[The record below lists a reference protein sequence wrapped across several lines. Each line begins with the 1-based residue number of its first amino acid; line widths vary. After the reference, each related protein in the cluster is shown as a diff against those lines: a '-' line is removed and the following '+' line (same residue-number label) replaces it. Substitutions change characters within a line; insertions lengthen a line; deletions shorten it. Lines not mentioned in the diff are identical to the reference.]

1 MSPELRDRR
10 RLAEQARQSDG
21 DAAALVR
28 AEVVESWDRCRTI
41 PVDAPPPR
49 SEPDVDESWRAS
61 PVRRA
66 AGDLLDRLADVA
78 AAEDYVAAV
87 LDAEGTIVWN
97 AAGREM
103 TRLAERAN
111 FVRGTNWSEA
121 VAGTNAPG
129 LTLATGQESAVFA
142 AEHWCEPVH
151 DWVCYSAP
159 LRTPSGRLVGVLDL
173 SARWDRASPL
183 AATTVSTMAQLI
195 GHQLGDIDVGA
206 PRLSVRVLGQPCVTL
221 DGRILHCSPRQL
233 ELLAILALRS
243 SASLEQLH
251 DALYGDRSVSVATVK
266 AEVSHLRRLLEGAIG
281 SRPYRLTLDVHLDVI
296 DVLDALGRGDLERA
310 TALYVGELLPMSNSP
325 VITETRHHLEV
336 AMRNALLA
344 TGTPEQLLR
353 YARVHPFD
361 LDVLACAGRRA
372 DPSSPVAAEAAA
384 RAERARMP
392 G

>member
-10 RLAEQARQSDG
+10 RQAEQARESDG
-21 DAAALVR
+21 EANALVDAHVAESWERSRSVPVGSPPPTATVDVDAA
-28 AEVVESWDRCRTI
+28 WQ
-41 PVDAPPPR
+41 
-49 SEPDVDESWRAS
+49 AS
-61 PVRRA
+61 PIRRSSA
-66 AGDLLDRLADVA
+66 DLLQRLADVA
-78 AAEDYVAAV
+78 ASEDYVAAV
-87 LDAEGTIVWN
+87 LDAEGTIVWS

-121 VAGTNAPG
+121 IAGTNAPG

-159 LRTPSGRLVGVLDL
+159 LRTPDGRLAGVLDL

-183 AATTVSTMAQLI
+183 AATTVSSMAQLI
-195 GHQLGDIDVGA
+195 GHQLTGVDVGA
-206 PRLSVRVLGQPCVTL
+206 PALSIRVLGQPCVTL
-221 DGRILHCSPRQL
+221 DGRVVRCSPRQL
-233 ELLAILALRS
+233 ELLTILALRS

-266 AEVSHLRRLLEGAIG
+266 SEVSHLRRLLEGAIG
-281 SRPYRLTLDVHLDVI
+281 SRPYRLTVDVHLDAA

-325 VITETRHHLEV
+325 LITETRHHLEV
-336 AMRNALLA
+336 ALRNALLA
-344 TGTPEQLLR
+344 TGTSEQLLR

-361 LDVLACAGRRA
+361 LDVLAGAGRRA
-372 DPSSPVAAEAAA
+372 DPSSPAAAEVTA
-384 RAERARMP
+384 RTANALR
-392 G
+392 